1 MAKYERFDE
10 LMWTEHDVQGDAYVG
25 QSFKIGHTGTNAAH
39 YLTSITIK
47 AYREGTPGT
56 ITCGV
61 YACDGVGKPTGAQ
74 LTTGS
79 FNANAI
85 TESTDGENISI
96 PLLPV
101 ALAAATQ
108 YCFYLVSAKSTP
120 NILQVK
126 STDNANAGAKAPA
139 PTQTGPYAPGAVTTG
154 SMLTS
159 EDAAVSWTTTVTETI
174 YFIEYGDAIVFPQEV
189 FISGYKTRY
198 QKNQVVGYFPASG
211 DLRSIVVDAS
221 GLVQTNA
228 NVSGAV
234 VTISGQPVNIS
245 GAYIAS
251 GQHMQATVLAF
262 VPGGALEELESD
274 GDRRLAVSISGQP
287 TNLATRLRPQPLLPV
302 TSASGGEICGSG
314 TTLKVIIKSLSGNK
328 DVFIGS
334 PYDAYRP
341 YSGYGYLLSAE
352 EAITVNIR
360 NLNIIAACANNSGDR
375 ITVLGDTIT
384 AGWV

>member
-1 MAKYERFDE
+1 MARYERFDE

-47 AYREGTPGT
+47 AYREGIPGT

-79 FNANAI
+79 FDADTI

-96 PLLPV
+96 PLSPV
-101 ALAAATQ
+101 ELAAATQ

-139 PTQTGPYAPGAVTTG
+139 PSQTGPYAAGAVTTG

-211 DLRSIVVDAS
+211 DFRSIP
-221 GLVQTNA
+221 L
-228 NVSGAV
+228 
-234 VTISGQPVNIS
+234 
-245 GAYIAS
+245 
-251 GQHMQATVLAF
+251 MQA
-262 VPGGALEELESD
+262 G
-274 GDRRLAVSISGQP
+274 
-287 TNLATRLRPQPLLPV
+287 
-302 TSASGGEICGSG
+302 
-314 TTLKVIIKSLSGNK
+314 
-328 DVFIGS
+328 
-334 PYDAYRP
+334 
-341 YSGYGYLLSAE
+341 
-352 EAITVNIR
+352 
-360 NLNIIAACANNSGDR
+360 
-375 ITVLGDTIT
+375 
-384 AGWV
+384 